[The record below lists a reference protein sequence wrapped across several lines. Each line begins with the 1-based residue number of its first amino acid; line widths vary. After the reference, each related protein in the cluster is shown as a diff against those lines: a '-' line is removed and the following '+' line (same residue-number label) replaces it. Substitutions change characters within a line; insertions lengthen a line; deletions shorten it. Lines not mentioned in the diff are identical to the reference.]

1 MHGAVRSGKDGR
13 GGTRVADG
21 VTGGTGGRRPD
32 GLRLRGAAPLLGL
45 ALAVGLALA
54 ALCLHAT
61 SAVPVFGEGPLA
73 HEWLLFAIFAFV
85 AGIPTVMTYR
95 SRQDERPRMTARED
109 RITAV
114 VVFGTLALIGAT
126 VISLAVIG
134 SGLPSKPEQPPT
146 PPQPVAS
153 RPPGIPVPNNGVPQ
167 GNNHAP
173 NTMELLPILRIL
185 LIVFLAGILIMGVFL
200 FARRFRI
207 LNRSV
212 LVASS
217 APAAAETDD
226 VRLAEAVSAGRTA
239 LQGDDTRAAVI
250 ACYAAMETSLTANGV
265 GRHASD
271 SPSDLLARAAGAGL
285 LTGPAPEALA
295 DLFREARYSTHPMG
309 RDQLERARGAL
320 DAIGAL
326 LAGRR
331 AEAEEQAAAW
341 SAEVDRPDAPADAP
355 VDASAGA
362 GQRTVTR

>member
-1 MHGAVRSGKDGR
+1 M
-13 GGTRVADG
+13 
-21 VTGGTGGRRPD
+21 
-32 GLRLRGAAPLLGL
+32 
-45 ALAVGLALA
+45 A

-61 SAVPVFGEGPLA
+61 STVPVFGEGPLV
-73 HEWLLFAIFAFV
+73 HLWLLFAVVACV

-134 SGLPSKPEQPPT
+134 TGLPSKADQPPP
-146 PPQPVAS
+146 PPQPIVS
-153 RPPGIPVPNNGVPQ
+153 RPPGVPVPQTGAPQ
-167 GNNHAP
+167 GNGHAP
-173 NTMELLPILRIL
+173 STFDLVPILRIV
-185 LIVFLAGILIMGVFL
+185 LIVAVVLVVLLGVFL